1 MTCMTAFA
9 EPMAMATTQLTRVV
23 QDRVF
28 QYENAAPGQL
38 ENNDNRIPRM
48 SWVVVTD
55 KQGRQQLRILWR
67 TKR

>member
-1 MTCMTAFA
+1 
-9 EPMAMATTQLTRVV
+9 MAMATTPLARVV

-28 QYENAAPGQL
+28 QYENAAPRQL
-38 ENNDNRIPRM
+38 ENNGDRIPRM

-67 TKR
+67 TKS